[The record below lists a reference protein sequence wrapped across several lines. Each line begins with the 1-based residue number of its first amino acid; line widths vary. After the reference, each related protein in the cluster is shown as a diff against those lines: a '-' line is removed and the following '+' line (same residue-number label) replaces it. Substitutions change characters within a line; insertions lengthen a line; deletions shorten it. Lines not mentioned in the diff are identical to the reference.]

1 MKKIISKH
9 GKIIMSVIM
18 AVTMIS
24 TPHVGAFAADNNK
37 TQEPSYRTTTEV
49 FDWGPAIT
57 KIIVDLGETV
67 PQSAITKDT
76 FEVHVLRTENR
87 ANSPILG
94 EAEGNCKI
102 KNAYVSDDIGN
113 IQSKGNYITFD
124 LEVGPDVSLTSP
136 INYNLTTN
144 LNGWVNC
151 DFTIKQK
158 NDIVTDSGKISGLA
172 INKFA
177 GGTKKLV
184 DDFKIGN
191 ATYDNVTL
199 KYASYAPENDYSKKP
214 LIIWLHGIGEG
225 GKDGLLPIS
234 GNKAV
239 NFASKD
245 MQAYFNGAYILA
257 PQAPTFWMDGFTG
270 FGDGSSKYEKAL
282 MSLIKDYVS
291 KNSNIDTNRI
301 YIGGDSNGGY
311 MTMLMIRDY
320 TDYFA
325 AAFPTCEALKDT
337 LITDK
342 DIEAFKKVPIWFT
355 AAKTDTTVPPTEY
368 VVPTYNRLV
377 QAGDTNVHFSF
388 FDNVIDTTGLY
399 KKADGTPYEYM
410 GHWSWI
416 YVYNNQC
423 SAIINGK
430 VITLMEWLF
439 DQQLNKETKSKASMK
454 PITVS
459 QTITVS
465 QN

>member
-1 MKKIISKH
+1 MKNMIRKYLKTIILCTIGANMSTSSTVDVSATSKQ
-9 GKIIMSVIM
+9 I
-18 AVTMIS
+18 
-24 TPHVGAFAADNNK
+24 N
-37 TQEPSYRTTTEV
+37 EESYRTVTET

-57 KIIVDLGETV
+57 KIIIYLGATVSKDSITNETFKIRV
-67 PQSAITKDT
+67 
-76 FEVHVLRTENR
+76 VRTENR
-87 ANSPILG
+87 IESPILG
-94 EAEGNCKI
+94 EAEGECKI
-102 KNAYVSDDIGN
+102 IKAYVSDNDGN
-113 IQSKGNYITFD
+113 VQFKGKYVTLE

-136 INYNLTTN
+136 INYDLTTN

-151 DFTIKQK
+151 DFTIKQN
-158 NDIVTDSGKISGLA
+158 NDIVTDSGKISGLV

-184 DDFKIGN
+184 DDFKIGS
-191 ATYDNVTL
+191 ATYDNITI
-199 KYASYAPENDYSKKP
+199 KYVSYTPENDYSKKP

-225 GKDGLLPIS
+225 GTDGLLPIS

-245 MQAYFNGAYILA
+245 IQVYFNGAYILV
-257 PQAPTFWMDGFTG
+257 PQAQTFWMDGFNG

-320 TDYFA
+320 ADYFA

-355 AAKTDTTVPPTEY
+355 AAKTDTTVPPADY
-368 VVPTYNRLV
+368 VVPTYDRLV
-377 QAGDTNVHFSF
+377 QAGDTNVHFPF

-399 KKADGTPYEYM
+399 KKADNTPYEYN

-423 SAIINGK
+423 SSIINGK
-430 VITLMEWLF
+430 VTTLMEWLS
-439 DQQLNKETKSKASMK
+439 DQQLNKETKSQTGMR

-459 QTITVS
+459 QTITIS